1 MRSDPTYE
9 SEEMETNLESMFDH
23 VNEMGNTDM
32 PRDFLASL
40 THSNKLMFVHKSGC
54 SIWIYHQYIA
64 INFTT
69 CTWLTHLHKFLNRFS
84 TSMASQ
90 ERTIYIF

>member
-1 MRSDPTYE
+1 MRSDPSYE

-40 THSNKLMFVHKSGC
+40 TKYFFKENGE
-54 SIWIYHQYIA
+54 
-64 INFTT
+64 
-69 CTWLTHLHKFLNRFS
+69 KFREGFKN
-84 TSMASQ
+84 
-90 ERTIYIF
+90 